1 MNEGWRSVTVA
12 VASGDHSAVVADDDV
27 EVEPTFNV
35 AQRAGAAHVPFEP
48 LAELRGKL
56 GDGVRKAA

>member
-1 MNEGWRSVTVA
+1 MTVA